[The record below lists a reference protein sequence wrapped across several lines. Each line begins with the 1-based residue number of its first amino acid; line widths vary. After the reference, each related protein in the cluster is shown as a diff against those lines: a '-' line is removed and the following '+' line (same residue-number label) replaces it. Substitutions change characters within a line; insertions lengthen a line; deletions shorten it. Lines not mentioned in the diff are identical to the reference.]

1 MKTILVLLLALGFSN
16 AFADTFK
23 IDSAHSAVTFKVR
36 HLLSKTEGK
45 FKDFDGE
52 FTFNEKNPA
61 EASGKMTIKTASVD
75 TSNEK
80 RDGHLKSPDFFDV
93 AKFDNITY
101 VSKKFKKAGKDK
113 YKLEG
118 DMTLRG
124 ITKPVA
130 FDVEYL
136 GTMEKDPFGMKRIS
150 FTAVTK
156 INRKDF
162 GMVWN
167 KSLDEEDASD
177 KAKKFISKNMLGDE
191 VEINLTIEATA
202 AKK

>member
-1 MKTILVLLLALGFSN
+1 VKTILVLLLALGFSN
-16 AFADTFK
+16 AHADTFK
-23 IDSAHSAVTFKVR
+23 IDGAHSAVTFKVR
-36 HLLSKTEGK
+36 HILSKTEGK

-52 FTFNEKNPA
+52 FTFDEKKPDA
-61 EASGKMTIKTASVD
+61 ASGKMTIKTASID

-80 RDGHLKSPDFFDV
+80 RDTHLKSPDFFDV
-93 AKFDNITY
+93 AKFDTITY
-101 VSKKFKKAGKDK
+101 VSKKFKKAGKGK

-136 GTMEKDPFGMKRIS
+136 GTLEKDPFGMKRTS
-150 FTAVTK
+150 FTAATK

-167 KSLDEEDASD
+167 KSMDEDAAD
-177 KAKKFISKNMLGDE
+177 KAKKFVSKNLLGDE
-191 VEINLTIEATA
+191 VEIALNIEATA
-202 AKK
+202 GK